1 MMTVALATACASLP
15 SWLNLN
21 VGDGHDVGEYACG
34 CHVGTGS
41 IALYL
46 HGVVFV
52 TLGGEQYDVVTA
64 LEVVERMLSVNGL
77 QGHLH
82 VSMIHRCHESPSLAL
97 FFQPLSAGIKVGIQ
111 ER

>member
-1 MMTVALATACASLP
+1 MTVVLATACASLP
-15 SWLNLN
+15 LWLNLD

-34 CHVGTGS
+34 CHVGTSS

-52 TLGGEQYDVVTA
+52 TLSGEQHDVVTT
-64 LEVVERMLSVNGL
+64 LEIVERMLPVNGL

-82 VSMIHRCHESPSLAL
+82 VSMLHGGHESPSLAL
-97 FFQPLSAGIKVGIQ
+97 FFQPLSAGIEVGIQ